1 MAVSLGSNLYSL
13 RAISSIN
20 KTSREVS
27 KVFEQLSSGMRINS
41 AADDP
46 AGLAVASN
54 LRADARIAQVAM
66 RNTNDGISAIAIA
79 DGALESV
86 SSLLFRMQEL
96 AEQSANGTYSAE
108 QRSALSLEFSAI
120 GSEIERIASS
130 TEFNGVALLS
140 NSSNMTIQ
148 VGLDNGAESKIT
160 IQSVLG
166 TVAALGIGAASGALS
181 ISITDATAAGS
192 ALTSLDLALNSL
204 NLFRGKLGASEARL
218 NTAVTNLD
226 VMKTNFLAAESQIM
240 DIDVAE
246 ATANMVR
253 LQILQQAGAAV
264 LAQANQQPGIVL
276 QLIA

>member
-20 KTSREVS
+20 KTSKAVS

-148 VGLDNGAESKIT
+148 VGLDNGADSRIT

-226 VMKTNFLAAESQIM
+226 VMKTNFLAAESQIV
-240 DIDVAE
+240 DVDVAE